1 MKLQRVYFRIHVS
14 GFTLIELSIVLF
26 IIGVLITIGIGF
38 WKGAYKFIKFK
49 QYLQKFEQKKELL
62 LSASNSPEHLTE
74 VYKRDV
80 KNSFPKSVL
89 IFSQAYLR
97 TFPNPCYFS
106 EELSPIEDAPFL
118 KFKLFRG
125 KKIKEFLIPF
135 FYVETG
141 LNNKFEFKYDGE
153 NTIVI
158 KDTPQVDD
166 KYLAPSMEFLRSY
179 HKCGFLPQY
188 VIDSV
193 TPENRVLDKKTVVY
207 RVVYPSECDLM
218 VSSPVEIKKFKEHKK
233 EVELGLKEGI
243 NLVEFVL
250 LKEGKEIYRRR
261 DYIGVIGKENPD
273 CSIEN
278 FEVLPESNS
287 TEELSAPLR
296 TKFKWDFPCA
306 KKYKCLIDFGDGEYA
321 YFPEC
326 ENVSIAHTYLYKGIF
341 KPVLFIDDGNFTY
354 TKETELEIDEGN
366 DIPKVLFYA
375 ELEKIG
381 KKNKV
386 NEQLKLSIKVEDEES
401 CICKVYYKSKR
412 FLKNKNCD
420 KINLKLIEKSFK
432 FVPIKIVIEDRFGA
446 KKIISAYGDELPWL
460 MGDLN

>member
-1 MKLQRVYFRIHVS
+1 
-14 GFTLIELSIVLF
+14 
-26 IIGVLITIGIGF
+26 
-38 WKGAYKFIKFK
+38 
-49 QYLQKFEQKKELL
+49 
-62 LSASNSPEHLTE
+62 
-74 VYKRDV
+74 
-80 KNSFPKSVL
+80 
-89 IFSQAYLR
+89 
-97 TFPNPCYFS
+97 
-106 EELSPIEDAPFL
+106 
-118 KFKLFRG
+118 
-125 KKIKEFLIPF
+125 
-135 FYVETG
+135 
-141 LNNKFEFKYDGE
+141 
-153 NTIVI
+153 
-158 KDTPQVDD
+158 
-166 KYLAPSMEFLRSY
+166 
-179 HKCGFLPQY
+179 
-188 VIDSV
+188 
-193 TPENRVLDKKTVVY
+193 
-207 RVVYPSECDLM
+207 M
-218 VSSPVEIKKFKEHKK
+218 VFSPVEIKKFKEPKK
-233 EVELGLKEGI
+233 EVELSLKEGI

-261 DYIGVIGKENPD
+261 DYIGVIGEENPD